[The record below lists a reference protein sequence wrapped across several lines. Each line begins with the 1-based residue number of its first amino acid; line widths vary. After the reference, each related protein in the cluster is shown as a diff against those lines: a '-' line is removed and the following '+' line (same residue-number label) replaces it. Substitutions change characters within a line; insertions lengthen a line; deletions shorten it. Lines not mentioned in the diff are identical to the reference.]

1 MATKIIEIIRPDSES
16 NIIYEEYEWL
26 LAWFSRSGSEVYWM
40 FKDWVQGTDSDVD
53 AQNVTD
59 KDEISNT
66 INSED
71 RIVEL
76 VAEDIT
82 RDQLKAFQDLK
93 TTKNIYRIHRDDS
106 VLYEDSYEKL
116 AVINNGFNIRNK
128 NQRFTVTV
136 RIQRYELAVAR

>member
-1 MATKIIEIIRPDSES
+1 MATKIVEVIRPDSES
-16 NIIYEEYEWL
+16 NIVYEEYEWL
-26 LAWFSRSGSEVYWM
+26 LAWFSRSGSLVYWL

-53 AQNVTD
+53 AQNLTD
-59 KDEISNT
+59 KDKISNT

-71 RIVEL
+71 RVVEL

-93 TTKNIYRIHRDDS
+93 TTKNIYRIHRDDT
-106 VLYEDSYEKL
+106 VLYSDLYEKL
-116 AVINNGFNIRNK
+116 AVINNGFNIRNR

-136 RIQRYELAVAR
+136 RIQRYELAFAR